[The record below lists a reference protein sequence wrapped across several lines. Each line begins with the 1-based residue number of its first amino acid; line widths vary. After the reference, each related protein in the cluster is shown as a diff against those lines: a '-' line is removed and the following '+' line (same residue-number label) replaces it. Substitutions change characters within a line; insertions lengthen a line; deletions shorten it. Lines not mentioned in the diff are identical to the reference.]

1 MRINTDGKYV
11 TEILI
16 PDQENGKLL
25 VKKIE
30 RKYWDAK
37 EKRSELLEAFMRT
50 NFSSLDNCKK
60 FVEQYG
66 MFVPTSNE
74 SIIDEEC
81 VVSMQELAEF
91 IKRMTRVLN
100 RANMNVY
107 RKQRNEILEL
117 KDNVDE
123 VTIFL
128 EIMNLLVG
136 SDILELLQIP
146 EQTNYGENTPVLK
159 FLMDFLKQWR
169 GNIFNPENELSQD
182 NKLGVR
188 NAIFRRNFVS
198 TFNFKKMNL
207 NEKSLKKN
215 FCDEENKEE
224 SRESAWSKF
233 YKWFT
238 WNDGDFYKLEEDKNG
253 YSIFVIENGA
263 KDILNE
269 KYQMNARNGME
280 KLARYIMEE
289 YCTFICDCMQCKM
302 EFNANGEMMWGP
314 VNITPIQALMLALVY
329 TYDSKTFLRTCG
341 YCKKFFFPP
350 STHPQARCCSSK
362 CADRLNK
369 KIKRR
374 SGKH

>member
-1 MRINTDGKYV
+1 MNTDGKYITKV
-11 TEILI
+11 LI
-16 PDQENGKLL
+16 QDRENGKLL

-30 RKYWDAK
+30 RKYWDVK

-50 NFSSLDNCKK
+50 DFSSLDNCKK

-81 VVSMQELAEF
+81 VISMQELAEF
-91 IKRMTRVLN
+91 IKRMTMVLN

-107 RKQRNEILEL
+107 RKQRNEIFEL

-128 EIMNLLVG
+128 EI
-136 SDILELLQIP
+136 DILELLQIP
-146 EQTNYGENTPVLK
+146 EQTDYGENTPVLK
-159 FLMDFLKQWR
+159 FLMDFLKQWH
-169 GNIFNPENELSQD
+169 GIIFNPENDLSQD
-182 NKLGVR
+182 DRLGVR
-188 NAIFRRNFVS
+188 NILFRRNFVS
-198 TFNFKKMNL
+198 TFFKEMNL
-207 NEKSLKKN
+207 NKKLLGKK
-215 FCDEENKEE
+215 FLGEENKKE
-224 SRESAWSKF
+224 SRELAWSEF

-238 WNDGDFYKLEEDKNG
+238 WNNGNFYKLEKDENG
-253 YSIFVIENGA
+253 YGIFVIENGA
-263 KDILNE
+263 KDIPKE
-269 KYQMNARNGME
+269 KYQMNAQNEME
-280 KLARYIMEE
+280 KLAGYIMEE
-289 YCTFICDCMQCKM
+289 YCTFICDCMQWKM

-314 VNITPIQALMLALVY
+314 VNVTPIQALMLALVY

>member
-1 MRINTDGKYV
+1 MRMNTDGKYITKV
-11 TEILI
+11 LI
-16 PDQENGKLL
+16 QDRENGKLL

-37 EKRSELLEAFMRT
+37 EKRSELLEEFMRT
-50 NFSSLDNCKK
+50 DFSSLDNCKK

-81 VVSMQELAEF
+81 VISMQELAEF
-91 IKRMTRVLN
+91 IKRMTMVLN

-107 RKQRNEILEL
+107 RKQRNEIFEL
-117 KDNVDE
+117 KGNVDE

-128 EIMNLLVG
+128 EIMNLLVE

-146 EQTNYGENTPVLK
+146 EQTDYGENTPVLK
-159 FLMDFLKQWR
+159 FLMDFLKQWHR
-169 GNIFNPENELSQD
+169 IIFNPENDLSQD
-182 NKLGVR
+182 DRLGVR
-188 NAIFRRNFVS
+188 NILFRRNFVS
-198 TFNFKKMNL
+198 TFFKEMNL
-207 NEKSLKKN
+207 NKKLLGKN
-215 FCDEENKEE
+215 FLGEENKKE
-224 SRESAWSKF
+224 SRELAWSEF

-238 WNDGDFYKLEEDKNG
+238 WNNGNFYKLEEDENG
-253 YSIFVIENGA
+253 YGIFVIENGA
-263 KDILNE
+263 KDIPKE
-269 KYQMNARNGME
+269 KYQMNAQNEME
-280 KLARYIMEE
+280 KLAGYIMEE
-289 YCTFICDCMQCKM
+289 YCTFICDCMQWKM

-314 VNITPIQALMLALVY
+314 ANVTPIQALMLALVY

>member
-207 NEKSLKKN
+207 NEKSLKK
-215 FCDEENKEE
+215 
-224 SRESAWSKF
+224 
-233 YKWFT
+233 
-238 WNDGDFYKLEEDKNG
+238 
-253 YSIFVIENGA
+253 IFVMRRIKKKAGNQLGVNSING
-263 KDILNE
+263 LL
-269 KYQMNARNGME
+269 GM
-280 KLARYIMEE
+280 ME
-289 YCTFICDCMQCKM
+289 ISI
-302 EFNANGEMMWGP
+302 NW
-314 VNITPIQALMLALVY
+314 
-329 TYDSKTFLRTCG
+329 
-341 YCKKFFFPP
+341 
-350 STHPQARCCSSK
+350 
-362 CADRLNK
+362 K
-369 KIKRR
+369 KIRT
-374 SGKH
+374 GTVYL

>member
-289 YCTFICDCMQCKM
+289 YCTFICDCMQWKM

-350 STHPQARCCSSK
+350 STHPQARYCSSK